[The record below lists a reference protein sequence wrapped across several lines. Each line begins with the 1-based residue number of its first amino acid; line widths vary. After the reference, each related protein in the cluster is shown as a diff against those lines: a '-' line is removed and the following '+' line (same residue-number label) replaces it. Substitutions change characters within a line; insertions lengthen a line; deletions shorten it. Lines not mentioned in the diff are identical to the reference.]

1 MEESKEE
8 EEEEAAKEDT
18 VDTTAGNQDQ
28 GDKTEDK
35 SNIE

>member
-8 EEEEAAKEDT
+8 EEEEAKDDT
-18 VDTTAGNQDQ
+18 VDTTAGKEDQ

-35 SNIE
+35 SNVE